1 MVTKGLLHNNKR
13 IFISRTG
20 MRILLNGGG
29 DGNSAEGVVH
39 KRNGEHGRLLR
50 VQSKGSRSNGKATCA
65 GVSYGG
71 YKRKSR
77 TERSLDAHRYL
88 LVAHGEVGSI
98 GTGQSVSKVDLS
110 SNSTKIIALIKH
122 SDK

>member
-50 VQSKGSRSNGKATCA
+50 VQSKGSRSNSKATCA
-65 GVSYGG
+65 GVSYCGG
-71 YKRKSR
+71 TKGNHVRKGAWMLTDTCWLPMAKLAASGP
-77 TERSLDAHRYL
+77 D
-88 LVAHGEVGSI
+88 
-98 GTGQSVSKVDLS
+98 KV
-110 SNSTKIIALIKH
+110 
-122 SDK
+122 